1 MFMKKLVFAFAL
13 MSVMC
18 LASCGSGSVKSVDF
32 SDDTITADTLVD
44 TLDVDTFVIDTIA
57 E

>member
-18 LASCGSGSVKSVDF
+18 LASCGSGSVKPVDF
-32 SDDTITADTLVD
+32 SNDTIVEDTLVD
-44 TLDVDTFVIDTIA
+44 TLNVDTLVIDTIA

>member
-18 LASCGSGSVKSVDF
+18 LASCGSGSVKSVNF

-44 TLDVDTFVIDTIA
+44 TLDVDTLVIDTIA